1 MRTKLI
7 SALTLF
13 AIAAGAALMLAS
25 CGGGQVE
32 LVPREVLFGNPEKA
46 RARLSPD
53 GERIAYVAPV
63 DGVLNVWVGAL
74 GADDAAPV
82 THDEN
87 RGIFQYFWAYDGVHL
102 MYLQDKDGDEN
113 WRLYAVNLDTGDIRD
128 LTPYECVQARVVD
141 VSKHHPNTMLVAMNQ
156 QDPRFHDVY
165 RLDIPTG
172 EMTIIARNPGNIVGW
187 VTDFNMKVR
196 GALAMNPEGG
206 FDLLV
211 RAAEDATWQHVLTWD
226 SVDNMTSGPVG
237 FTKDGDS
244 MYLMDSRGANA
255 GRLIRYDLESG
266 ETELIAA
273 DPTYD
278 VSDAMVHP
286 DTYEILAVSFTRAR
300 EEWEIIDESIAPDF
314 EAIQAIE
321 DGEHSVVSYT
331 DDFQTWLV
339 AFINDDGPISYYLYD
354 RETKESEFLFV
365 HRSDL
370 ENYTLAE
377 MEPISYTA
385 RDGLEV
391 HGYITFPPNA
401 SRSNLP
407 MVLNVHGGPWHRD
420 TWGYNPEAQWLANR
434 GYVCLQVNFRGST
447 GYGKEFVNAGNKE
460 WGGDMQND
468 LTDAVQWAIDQGY
481 ADPERVAIY
490 GHSYGG
496 YAALA
501 GATFT
506 PDLYACAIAGMG
518 PSNLITFIETVPP
531 YWSTMLDMLYE
542 RVGHPVDDAEF
553 LKSRSP
559 LFFVD
564 SIDIPMLVAQGAND
578 PRVKQAESEQVVAAM
593 QQKGIEVEY
602 ILFDDEGHGF
612 AKPENRLRFYG
623 MAEQFLADHLGG
635 LSETAETTEDA

>member
-1 MRTKLI
+1 MKKRLI
-7 SALTLF
+7 GVLALT
-13 AIAAGAALMLAS
+13 ALMAGVAFALVS

-53 GERIAYVAPV
+53 GEHIAYVAPV
-63 DGVLNVWVGAL
+63 DGVLNVWVGTL
-74 GADDAAPV
+74 GEDDAQPV
-82 THDEN
+82 THDDN
-87 RGIFQYFWAYDGVHL
+87 RGIFQYFWAFDGVHL
-102 MYLQDKDGDEN
+102 MYLQDRDGDEN
-113 WRLYAVNLDTGDIRD
+113 WLLYAVNLETGDTRV
-128 LTPYECVQARVVD
+128 LTPYEGVQVRVVD
-141 VSKHHPNTMLVAMNQ
+141 VSKHHPNTILIAMNR

-165 RLDIPTG
+165 RLDLASGDMEIC
-172 EMTIIARNPGNIVGW
+172 ARNPGNILGW
-187 VTDFNMKVR
+187 VTDFDMQVR

-211 RAAEDATWQHVLTWD
+211 RDSEEATWQHVLTWD

-237 FTKDGDS
+237 FTKDGTA
-244 MYLMDSRGANA
+244 MYLMDSRNANA
-255 GRLIRYDLESG
+255 GRLVRYDLGSG
-266 ETELIAA
+266 ELEVIAS

-278 VSDAMVHP
+278 VSDVMVHP
-286 DTYEILAVSFTRAR
+286 DTYEILAVAFTRAR
-300 EEWEIIDESIAPDF
+300 EEWEIIDQSIAPDF
-314 EAIQAIE
+314 EAVAALD
-321 DGEHSVVSYT
+321 DGEFSVVSYT
-331 DDFQTWLV
+331 NDFDTWLV
-339 AFINDDGPISYYLYD
+339 AFVKDDGPITYYIYD
-354 RETKESEFLFV
+354 RGAKAGEFLFV
-365 HRSDL
+365 HRPDL
-370 ENYTLAE
+370 ADYTLAG
-377 MEPISYTA
+377 MEPVSYTA
-385 RDGLEV
+385 RDGMTV
-391 HGYITFPPNA
+391 NGYITFPPNA
-401 SRSNLP
+401 NRRNLP

-447 GYGKEFVNAGNKE
+447 GYGKEFVNAGNME

-468 LTDAVQWAIDQGY
+468 LTDAVQWAVDQGY
-481 ADPERVAIY
+481 ADPERIAIY

-506 PDLYACAIAGMG
+506 PDLYTCAIAGMG

-531 YWSTMLDMLYE
+531 YWTTMLDMLYE
-542 RVGHPVDDAEF
+542 RVGHPVDDADF

-564 SIDIPMLVAQGAND
+564 NIEIPMLVAQGAND
-578 PRVKQAESEQVVAAM
+578 PRVKQAESEQIVAAM
-593 QQKGIEVEY
+593 QEKGIEVEY

-623 MAEQFLADHLGG
+623 LAEQFLAEHLGG
-635 LSETAETTEDA
+635 RYEPVVGGEKA